1 MEKRLMKM
9 VIIDRRYIKTSIYLI
24 RELNPRVTAKTRT
37 RGINKAIG
45 IRSANMNEIKLS

>member
-1 MEKRLMKM
+1 MKM
-9 VIIDRRYIKTSIYLI
+9 VIIDRRYINVTSIYLI

-45 IRSANMNEIKLS
+45 TRSANMNEIKLS